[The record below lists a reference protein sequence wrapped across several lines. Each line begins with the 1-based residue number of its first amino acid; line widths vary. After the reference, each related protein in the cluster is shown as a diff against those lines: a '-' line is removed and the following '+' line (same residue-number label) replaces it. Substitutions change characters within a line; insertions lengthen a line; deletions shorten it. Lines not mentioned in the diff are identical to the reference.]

1 MIGLANSKRILI
13 NEEGINLDTWKNQLQ
28 ESEQGNIHDFE
39 QRIIDKNLRNS
50 VFADVTANAEV
61 AGVYGSLLGKSVS
74 VVACNKIA
82 CSSSYASYHKLKAL
96 SREYNA
102 HFFFETNVG
111 AGLPVIGTL
120 K

>member
-28 ESEQGNIHDFE
+28 ESEQGNIHDFV

-61 AGVYGSLLGKSVS
+61 AGYMVLCWAKVYL
-74 VVACNKIA
+74 
-82 CSSSYASYHKLKAL
+82 
-96 SREYNA
+96 
-102 HFFFETNVG
+102 
-111 AGLPVIGTL
+111 
-120 K
+120 